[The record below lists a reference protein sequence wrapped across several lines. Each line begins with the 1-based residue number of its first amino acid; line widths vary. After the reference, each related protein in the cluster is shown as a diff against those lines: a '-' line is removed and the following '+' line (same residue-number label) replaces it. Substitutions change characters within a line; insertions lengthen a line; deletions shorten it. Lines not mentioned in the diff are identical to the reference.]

1 MCWVA
6 QIDCNLVNN
15 GVMARENQTGG
26 GADLLANVPWQH
38 EAPVPLLKNVMRL
51 TAPNPGMMTGPGTN
65 SYVVGT
71 ADTGYVVIDPGPNDA
86 AHLQRLFE
94 ATRGDIRMIICT
106 HSHSDH
112 SPGAKPLQAL
122 CSPQPMI
129 YGLPS
134 GPHAGANS
142 YFVPEKTLQNNEQLR
157 LVSRRLQAD
166 FMGELQAGHAEST
179 SHTLKVIYTPG
190 HAANHVCLVLEEDG
204 LLFSGDHILNGTTTV
219 INPPDGHMGDY
230 LDSLDVLTAACAEYQ
245 IEHILP
251 AHGYVLEH
259 AVQVIAHLKAHRLGR
274 EEKIAGVMQAHPDG
288 TLDDWVAKAYDDAP
302 KHLWPVAKRSLLA
315 HVEHIRELDAA
326 KTPSH

>member
-1 MCWVA
+1 MVRASQLIQAAPNSLTACPA
-6 QIDCNLVNN
+6 
-15 GVMARENQTGG
+15 
-26 GADLLANVPWQH
+26 WQH
-38 EAPVPLLKNVMRL
+38 EQPVPLLANVMRL

-65 SYVVGT
+65 TYIVGT
-71 ADTGYVVIDPGPNDA
+71 VDTGYIVVDPGPNEA
-86 AHLQRLFE
+86 GHLQRLFE
-94 ATRGDIRMIICT
+94 ATQGDIRMIVCT

-122 CSPQPMI
+122 CSPQPLI

-134 GPHAGANS
+134 GPRAGANS
-142 YFVPEKTLQNNEQLR
+142 YFLPDKTLQNNEQLR
-157 LVSRRLQAD
+157 IISRRLEAD
-166 FMGELQAGHAEST
+166 LEGNYAKST
-179 SHTLKVIYTPG
+179 SHTLKAVYTPG

-204 LLFSGDHILNGTTTV
+204 LLFSGDHILNGSTTV

-230 LDSLDVLTAACAEYQ
+230 LDSLDVLTATCAEHH

-302 KHLWPVAKRSLLA
+302 KHLWAVAKRSLLA
-315 HVEHIRELDAA
+315 HVEHIRAID
-326 KTPSH
+326 KTNTPSH